1 MKSLDTVLQN
11 TIQGSEQL
19 FGEEILS
26 LYHIFGDRYEYTFE
40 VIDVLVYWLVNATCF
55 MIICATANFLKQFH
69 SLQDE
74 NLTNNYESFTF
85 CK

>member
-1 MKSLDTVLQN
+1 LSHGLDHSLLVGSVILEYKRLYFLWNDEGNNKRISLNILKSLDTVLQN

-40 VIDVLVYWLVNATCF
+40 IIDVLVY
-55 MIICATANFLKQFH
+55 
-69 SLQDE
+69 
-74 NLTNNYESFTF
+74 
-85 CK
+85 